1 MTIDTANMHRGAT
14 VAKCP
19 RMRPMFTLRI
29 NKHSYHSATSAR
41 PKIPTL
47 SVHRDVLPTPTE
59 PPLTNS
65 DVISTTNTGVTQFQ
79 HMLVVLIILGVER
92 DNATQ
97 QCSQQ
102 TKHNTN
108 PLHLSNGQPTATRIK
123 HFFISL
129 GCRAARRH
137 HSNDT
142 TPTMQPMSQMHNVSK
157 NRTPTKHPWCAKTK
171 ASKNFATEHVLQ
183 KRRIASN
190 TQVTSAV
197 SKKYGVANVPTQSKE
212 NERTRVNMLVKS
224 VSVK

>member
-1 MTIDTANMHRGAT
+1 MTIDTAKMHRGAT
-14 VAKCP
+14 VATCP

-41 PKIPTL
+41 PKNANQFQHFPI
-47 SVHRDVLPTPTE
+47 HRDVLPTPTG
-59 PPLTNS
+59 PRLTNS
-65 DVISTTNTGVTQFQ
+65 DVISTKNTGVTQFQ

-137 HSNDT
+137 HSNNAANELDA
-142 TPTMQPMSQMHNVSK
+142 QCFEK
-157 NRTPTKHPWCAKTK
+157 
-171 ASKNFATEHVLQ
+171 TEHQRKIRGAQ
-183 KRRIASN
+183 KN
-190 TQVTSAV
+190 
-197 SKKYGVANVPTQSKE
+197 QS
-212 NERTRVNMLVKS
+212 L
-224 VSVK
+224 